1 MSTIEKENNAVE
13 TIRYKTLI
21 DELEDI
27 VDSKHINQVKKVIEN
42 LTKIN
47 NFKVELLYTKEIEM
61 VYKKIA
67 TFLSVN
73 FHIINYKIVQNIHNI
88 EEIKYE
94 SGHSKVY
101 GYMFRHPLNNI
112 GSLEF
117 YLNNEHLEKFE
128 RVYLNTFLDEVI
140 GVLYTKYVLNELQH
154 STYVDHLTK
163 LKNRQSFEEDMK
175 EFIPLA
181 IREDMKLGV
190 LIVNIDR
197 FRAVNDEHG
206 TNFGDEFLKTYAT
219 VIKETIRS
227 SDIAVRFG
235 GGEFLII
242 LVNVL
247 DDSKV
252 LEIAQKIKERLAE
265 TYLISPYGDKF
276 FKTVCVGIS
285 MFPEDSEDIKV
296 VIKNAQ
302 MALIDAQDQG
312 RNRIVKY
319 VEPESGGLD
328 FF

>member
-1 MSTIEKENNAVE
+1 MSTIEKNE
-13 TIRYKTLI
+13 TAETTRYKTLI

-42 LTKIN
+42 LTKVN
-47 NFKVELLYTKEIEM
+47 NFKVELLYTKEIDL

-67 TFLSVN
+67 NFLSIN
-73 FHIINYKIVQNIHNI
+73 FHIVNYKIVQHIHSI

-94 SGHSKVY
+94 TGDKKIY
-101 GYMFRHPLNNI
+101 GYMFKHPLNNI

-117 YLNNEHLEKFE
+117 YLNNDHLEKFE
-128 RVYLNTFLDEVI
+128 KVYLNTFLDEVI

-181 IREDMKLGV
+181 LREEMKLGV
-190 LIVNIDR
+190 LVINIDR

-235 GGEFLII
+235 GGEFLVI

-247 DDSKV
+247 DENKV
-252 LEIAQKIKERLAE
+252 LEIAQKIKDKLAE
-265 TYLISPYGDKF
+265 TYLISPYEDKF
-276 FKTVCVGIS
+276 YKTVCIGVS
-285 MFPEDSEDIKV
+285 MFPEDSDDIKV

-319 VEPESGGLD
+319 EEPESGGLD